1 MTAHVF
7 GHATPSFSACRA
19 SVRACREEAAVGNR
33 SPLLAR
39 HLPDAIRLVGRR
51 RSPRYGP
58 HPQSSALGPPG
69 LRPPVSYD
77 PTAAQ
82 RLKCRPRQLTPLA
95 AIACS
100 ILVII
105 FHLLA
110 DPETRYHDLGPG
122 PLRHSHRPRPQDPQ
136 PHPLL
141 PGPRPRGNHHSH
153 RTRRLTPTAPQAPA
167 TAPGSLPPAR

>member
-19 SVRACREEAAVGNR
+19 SVRACREEAAVGNG

-69 LRPPVSYD
+69 RRPPASDD

-95 AIACS
+95 AIARS
-100 ILVII
+100 ILVIT

-110 DPETRYHDLGPG
+110 DPETRYHDLGPDHYDTHTD
-122 PLRHSHRPRPQDPQ
+122 RDRKIR
-136 PHPLL
+136 
-141 PGPRPRGNHHSH
+141 NHI
-153 RTRRLTPTAPQAPA
+153 RYLQALGLQVTITAIEPA
-167 TAPGSLPPAR
+167 A

>member
-1 MTAHVF
+1 MEIRRGEGWPALAVIGRAGPVIHRV
-7 GHATPSFSACRA
+7 SFETNRRA
-19 SVRACREEAAVGNR
+19 IAGEFIPGYQR
-33 SPLLAR
+33 R

-58 HPQSSALGPPG
+58 HPQSSALGPRG
-69 LRPPVSYD
+69 RRPPASDD

-95 AIACS
+95 AIARS

-110 DPETRYHDLGPG
+110 DPETRYHDLGPDFYTSRIDTNRKTRQLVHQLQTLG
-122 PLRHSHRPRPQDPQ
+122 YTVTLQ
-136 PHPLL
+136 P
-141 PGPRPRGNHHSH
+141 
-153 RTRRLTPTAPQAPA
+153 AA
-167 TAPGSLPPAR
+167 